1 MKKNEQGG
9 VMHDT
14 IEAKNG
20 SFVSSYVKMIL
31 LTVVISGAAGV
42 LFYFLT
48 SRYVISQAEK
58 NIQNLL
64 LSHRGIH
71 MYIQRIMHP
80 ALYRYKDAGEIKD
93 DFYSPELFSSSFAVR
108 NQHVFYNEA
117 RKMAGLEQVY
127 YKMAAKNPRNP
138 VNKSDA
144 LEDKLIDMF
153 NKNPSLKTYRE
164 IVEIDGQKYLYVAM
178 PFLKTGKQCL
188 KCHGV
193 REIAPI
199 QLQERYPGQG
209 GFNDQVGN
217 IRAIESIRAPLAH
230 EYYTVHV
237 ISGALLCGVFFITML
252 FVFNRQLK
260 HTVSVRTH
268 ELEKENKE
276 RKQAEAEIRKL
287 NQDLERRVEDR
298 TAQLNAANKELDA
311 FAYSVSHDLR
321 APLRGIDG
329 FSLALLEDFGDSLD
343 ETGKDYLNRVRNG
356 CVRMG
361 LLIDDMLKM
370 SRLTRSEIYKK
381 ELDLS
386 QMARKLL
393 DEFKLSEP
401 DRKVEIDIQEDVRG
415 IGDYIL
421 IQNVLENLLGNA
433 WKFSG
438 KKDFSKISF
447 GVVPGSEPITYCVSD
462 NGAGFNMEYA
472 EKLFSAFQRLHSSGE
487 FQGTGIGLASVQ
499 RIIHRHGGKIWA
511 KGEEGKGATFYFTL
525 GMLGK

>member
-1 MKKNEQGG
+1 
-9 VMHDT
+9 
-14 IEAKNG
+14 
-20 SFVSSYVKMIL
+20 MIL
-31 LTVVISGAAGV
+31 LSVVITGATGV

-80 ALYRYKDAGEIKD
+80 ALYRYKGEGEINE

-108 NQHVFYNEA
+108 NQHNFYNEA
-117 RKMAGLEQVY
+117 RSKAGLEQMY

-153 NKNPSLKTYRE
+153 NENPNCKKYRE
-164 IVEIDGQKYLYVAM
+164 VVTIDGQKYLYLAM
-178 PFLKTGKQCL
+178 PFLKTGKACL
-188 KCHGV
+188 KCHGS

-199 QLQERYPGQG
+199 QLQDRYPGQG
-209 GFNDQVGN
+209 GFNDLVGN

-230 EYYTVHV
+230 EYYTVYV
-237 ISGALLCGVFFITML
+237 ISGALLCGVLFIMML
-252 FVFNRQLK
+252 FFFNRRLK
-260 HTVSVRTH
+260 DTVMVRTK
-268 ELEKENKE
+268 ELEEENKE
-276 RKQAEAEIRKL
+276 RKHAEAEVRKL
-287 NQDLERRVEDR
+287 NEDLEHRVEDR

-343 ETGKDYLNRVRNG
+343 DTGKDYLNRVRNG

-370 SRLTRSEIYKK
+370 SRLTRSEINKE
-381 ELDLS
+381 ELDMS

-393 DEFKLSEP
+393 EGFIFSEP
-401 DRKVEIDIQEDVRG
+401 DRKVEIDIQDDVRG
-415 IGDYIL
+415 FGDSIL

-433 WKFSG
+433 WKFTG
-438 KKDFSKISF
+438 KKDAAKISF
-447 GVVPGSEPITYCVSD
+447 GIVPESEPVTYFVAD

-472 EKLFSAFQRLHSSGE
+472 QKLFSAFQRLHSPGE
-487 FQGTGIGLASVQ
+487 FQGSGIGLASVQ

-511 KGEEGKGATFYFTL
+511 QSEEQKGATFYFTL
-525 GMLGK
+525 A